1 MPISAPEL
9 AALNR
14 LLEQALEMAAE
25 QRQAW
30 FDALP
35 NDSLKQKLGEML
47 AQHAQH
53 ETADFLCTMP
63 KLADE
68 PKVCDALAR
77 AGDQV
82 GPYRLIRQLGQGGMG
97 TVWLADRADGT
108 LRRQVALKMP
118 LSRLVSTKRIERF
131 ARERDVLSALAHPG
145 IARLYDAGVTASGQ
159 PFIVL
164 EHVDGRSITQ
174 VCDESRYSIGE
185 RLKLFLQVLDAV
197 DHAHKHLVVHR
208 DLKPSN
214 ILVGADAQIK
224 LLDFGIAKLLE
235 DPLSVVDQTA
245 LTMMEGCAMTPRY
258 AAPEQIDNHPISTA
272 TDVYSLGVVLYEL
285 LTGQSPYELGQSS
298 ISALLYCILKVDPV
312 RPSAALITE
321 AATRARGA
329 ASVDKL
335 RTILTGDLDTIV
347 LKALRKAPGERYQ
360 SVERLAEDI
369 AKYIDHR
376 PIAARRPSMLYAG
389 RLLVRRHW
397 GASVVGA
404 VGMVAAMGLAALTWQ
419 QHTQTL
425 AQMARADAVR
435 NFMLDLFNDAEPAE
449 GQSSAEVTG
458 KDMIVGAIQRAHIE
472 FADKPQLQGEVLSE
486 LGRMYDRLEGSAN
499 GGSSLALETL
509 STALKLLQ
517 ASASRDDPALNKTR
531 TYLATAKL
539 AINEATEARTLS
551 SAALAACVAANRE
564 CAKARAYANGLLS
577 QISLREGRI
586 DDALTQIRRSVRDM
600 QEGFGPN
607 HLEVSDG
614 WLKLAMIA
622 RNAGELLEANEAI
635 DRALNSSASKT
646 LRAADRMA
654 ITLTKAVL
662 DLDLGRFD
670 VARITLTNLV
680 SQAVDRGERAL
691 LLRLLANAHLA
702 LGNAEAARSLTQ
714 SAIDVADPA
723 EKDTERLFALQAHAR
738 ADSLLDH
745 SQEAFAGMQSVI
757 DGLLA
762 AGYAPTSVE
771 VLRAHRLIG
780 EMRAREGD
788 FASAW
793 SELEKVR
800 LALDHEGAR
809 REVELGQA
817 LDLEGCVK
825 RMCGDPQTAKALHER
840 ARELLVRKL
849 PIDHPFLKRNAIYRK
864 AAEWS
869 AKPSADL
876 WMALKEEALRYRN
889 NFDAKSMWPSII
901 DAYLLSGACPSVS
914 DPSCRLIL

>member
-1 MPISAPEL
+1 MSISATEL

-25 QRQAW
+25 QRRAW
-30 FDALP
+30 FDTLP
-35 NDSLKQKLGEML
+35 DDTLKLKLGEML
-47 AQHAQH
+47 AQHARH
-53 ETADFLCTMP
+53 ETADFLFTLP
-63 KLADE
+63 KLGDE
-68 PKVCDALAR
+68 PKVDETLAR

-82 GPYRLIRQLGQGGMG
+82 GPYRLIRELGQGGMG
-97 TVWLADRADGT
+97 TVWLAERADGS

-174 VCDESRYSIGE
+174 ACDEQQCSIGK

-197 DHAHKHLVVHR
+197 DHAHKHLIVHR

-214 ILVGADAQIK
+214 ILVSSDDQVK
-224 LLDFGIAKLLE
+224 LLDFGIAKLLD
-235 DPLSVVDQTA
+235 DPSSLAGQTA

-258 AAPEQIDNHPISTA
+258 AAPEQIDNHPISTT

-312 RPSAALITE
+312 RPSAAPIIE
-321 AATRARGA
+321 ADARARAAT
-329 ASVDKL
+329 SVDKL
-335 RTILTGDLDTIV
+335 RAILAGDLDTIV

-369 AKYIDHR
+369 ANYLDHR
-376 PIAARRPSMLYAG
+376 PIAARRPSMLYTG
-389 RLLVRRHW
+389 RLLVRRHRA
-397 GASVVGA
+397 ASVVGA
-404 VGMVAAMGLAALTWQ
+404 VGLVAAMGLAALTWQ

-458 KDMIVGAIQRAHIE
+458 KDMIIGAIHRAKLE

-486 LGRMYDRLEGSAN
+486 LGRMYDRLQGSAN
-499 GGSSLALETL
+499 SGSPVAIETL
-509 STALKLLQ
+509 SAALKLLE

-539 AINEATEARTLS
+539 TINEVTEARTLS
-551 SAALAACVAANRE
+551 DAALTACVSANRE
-564 CAKARAYANGLLS
+564 CAKARAYANIVLS
-577 QISLREGRI
+577 QISLQEGRV
-586 DDALTQIRRSVRDM
+586 DDALSQIRRSVRNM
-600 QEGFGPN
+600 AEGFGPD
-607 HLEVSDG
+607 HLEVSG
-614 WLKLAMIA
+614 AWLKLAMIA
-622 RNAGELLEANEAI
+622 RNAGEPLEANEAI

-654 ITLTKAVL
+654 MILTKAVL

-670 VARITLTNLV
+670 AARVLLANLV
-680 SQAVDRGERAL
+680 SQAADRGERAL

-702 LGNAEAARSLTQ
+702 LGDAEAARSVAQ
-714 SAIDVADPA
+714 AAIDLADPE
-723 EKDTERLFALQAHAR
+723 EKDLERLFALQARAR

-745 SQEAFAGMQSVI
+745 SEDALAGMRSVI

-771 VLRAHRLIG
+771 VLRAHRFVG

-788 FASAW
+788 TAGAW

-800 LALDHEGAR
+800 SALDQEGAR

-825 RMCGDPQTAKALHER
+825 RMCGDPQTAIALHKR
-840 ARELLVRKL
+840 ARELLAKKL
-849 PIDHPFLKRNAIYRK
+849 PIDHPFLDRNVIYHN

-869 AKPSADL
+869 AKPSPDV
-876 WMALKEEALRYRN
+876 WTALKQGTLSYRKK
-889 NFDAKSMWPSII
+889 FDTTSLWPSLI
-901 DAYLLSGACPSVS
+901 DAYLVSEACPRVS
-914 DPSCRLIL
+914 NPSCRLIL